1 MSPSS
6 VQSSSQRDNS
16 FDIMGDKLQQIY
28 SKDNVQRPVE
38 LARTNFKQ
46 GKNEISNSNS
56 NIPDL
61 DRTKSKSWSVTSFG
75 SKESEEA
82 YVSGMLKGYE
92 RGMKIS
98 GVAADQASSK
108 TVPKRD
114 SCSQVPD
121 VKIKLEEDHGER
133 DKVVT
138 SQPEKNDHNGGALLF
153 PKIVKS
159 ESYRDKLEK
168 CLFRNES
175 RLKMKAKLGC
185 ARSAKI
191 HAVLLNN
198 PGFLES
204 LSQVMERKHRDSID
218 NTGAKSFTAMS
229 HNERAHLLSELYNP
243 VFQEKLE
250 SMIRTLIKDK
260 SLYDQLPTMQLPPIS
275 AFPPACSDKESI
287 DLGKI
292 LALSDDIQ
300 NMVEYWRTHSLLS
313 LNSGYGNSGGCAE
326 RSSMAEPTKTV
337 KLEQVTLE
345 EKDDEHTDS
354 MKSGEQSFDLNSHG
368 SSETS
373 IGGSETSTMTSVS
386 DETEILL
393 EEERSSPQ
401 RSDILKHLEV
411 GQITELATS
420 SGNLVTYNI
429 VCLTTPG
436 LVVEKCWLYW
446 KVVAIVALSSAERD
460 GRVQVGDILFDID
473 GISLRGV
480 DKNTVRQMLSSYHS
494 GRIMHLNLLKRSHKP
509 DNTGKRLLTTRSI
522 ARFGS
527 KCQFLVDDEIRY
539 STRFKSVLESGD
551 FK

>member
-1 MSPSS
+1 M
-6 VQSSSQRDNS
+6 
-16 FDIMGDKLQQIY
+16 FDIMRDKLQQIY

-38 LARTNFKQ
+38 LPRSNFKY

-56 NIPDL
+56 NIPNL

-98 GVAADQASSK
+98 SAPADQASSK

-121 VKIKLEEDHGER
+121 VQIKIDEDHG
-133 DKVVT
+133 DKGDEVT
-138 SQPEKNDHNGGALLF
+138 SQPEKNDPSGGKLLF
-153 PKIVKS
+153 PGIVKS
-159 ESYRDKLEK
+159 ESYRDRLDK

-191 HAVLLNN
+191 HAALLNN

-229 HNERAHLLSELYNP
+229 HNERADLLTELYNP

-250 SMIRTLIKDK
+250 SMIKNLIKDK
-260 SLYDQLPTMQLPPIS
+260 SLQDQLPTMQLPPIS

-313 LNSGYGNSGGCAE
+313 LNSGNVNSGGSAE
-326 RSSMAEPTKTV
+326 RNSIAEPTKTV
-337 KLEQVTLE
+337 ELEQVTLE
-345 EKDDEHTDS
+345 EKGEEHTDS
-354 MKSGEQSFDLNSHG
+354 MISGKQSSDLNSHG

-386 DETEILL
+386 EETEISS
-393 EEERSSPQ
+393 EEEEWSTPQ

-411 GQITELATS
+411 GQITKLATS
-420 SGNLVTYNI
+420 SGNLVTYEI

-473 GISLRGV
+473 GRSLRGV
-480 DKNTVRQMLSSYHS
+480 DKNAVRQMLSSYHS
-494 GRIMHLNLLKRSHKP
+494 GRIMHLTLLKRSHKP
-509 DNTGKRLLTTRSI
+509 DNTGKRLLATRSI
-522 ARFGS
+522 ARFAS

-539 STRFKSVLESGD
+539 STRFKSALEAGD